1 MRTTTASVNNNQPK
15 PNSHVHPSSVPLY
28 VYRELA
34 VELKA
39 TQDKLDAL
47 TARNQQ
53 LVQENQMLRH
63 EISQVVQSFLHLQ
76 KVIDYRVPG
85 SHPEMKNPSDSQFTE
100 PRPQTVRS
108 ATLGGTPSPFAER
121 SAGKAGRSP
130 SRQPVVPQPASSKN
144 RHANFSIPVE
154 EIMAPTTPAPVLI
167 EQQEV
172 GYYPSPSSK
181 AQNQKLQGWW
191 LVICIILIL
200 LSAFGAGYLIVR
212 PLFANQS
219 R

>member
-1 MRTTTASVNNNQPK
+1 MRTTTGSVNSNQPK
-15 PNSHVHPSSVPLY
+15 PNSQAHPSSVPLY

-47 TARNQQ
+47 MAKNQQ

-76 KVIDYRVPG
+76 KVVDYRVPG
-85 SHPEMKNPSDSQFTE
+85 SHPEMKHPSDSQFTE
-100 PRPQTVRS
+100 PSPQTGRS
-108 ATLGGTPSPFAER
+108 PM
-121 SAGKAGRSP
+121 AGRSP
-130 SRQPVVPQPASSKN
+130 SRQPVVPQPPSSKN
-144 RHANFSIPVE
+144 RHANFSIPFGEV
-154 EIMAPTTPAPVLI
+154 ITPAPEAVLI
-167 EQQEV
+167 EKQKV
-172 GYYPSPSSK
+172 DYYPSPSSK
-181 AQNQKLQGWW
+181 AQTQKFKGLW

-212 PLFANQS
+212 PLFEHQ
-219 R
+219 RR

>member
-1 MRTTTASVNNNQPK
+1 MRTTTGSVNNNQSK
-15 PNSHVHPSSVPLY
+15 PNSHAHPSSVPLY

-76 KVIDYRVPG
+76 KVVDYHVPG
-85 SHPEMKNPSDSQFTE
+85 SHPEMKNPSDSQFTQ
-100 PRPQTVRS
+100 PLSQTGR
-108 ATLGGTPSPFAER
+108 SPFAER
-121 SAGKAGRSP
+121 SAGKTGRSP

-144 RHANFSIPVE
+144 RHAISIPVG
-154 EIMAPTTPAPVLI
+154 EIMAPTPEAVLI

-172 GYYPSPSSK
+172 GYYSSPSSK
-181 AQNQKLQGWW
+181 AQTQKLKGWW

>member
-1 MRTTTASVNNNQPK
+1 MRTTTGSVNNNQSK
-15 PNSHVHPSSVPLY
+15 PNSHAHPSSVPLY

-76 KVIDYRVPG
+76 KVVDYHVPG
-85 SHPEMKNPSDSQFTE
+85 SHPEMKNPGDSQFTQ
-100 PRPQTVRS
+100 PLPQTGRS

-130 SRQPVVPQPASSKN
+130 SRQPVVPQPTSSKN
-144 RHANFSIPVE
+144 RHAISIPVE
-154 EIMAPTTPAPVLI
+154 EIMAPTPEAVLI

-172 GYYPSPSSK
+172 GYYSSPSSK
-181 AQNQKLQGWW
+181 AQTQKLKGWW

-212 PLFANQS
+212 PLFEHHC

>member
-1 MRTTTASVNNNQPK
+1 MRTTTGSANSNQPK
-15 PNSHVHPSSVPLY
+15 PNSQAYPASVPLY

-53 LVQENQMLRH
+53 LAQENQMLRQ
-63 EISQVVQSFLHLQ
+63 EISQVLQSFLHLQ
-76 KVIDYRVPG
+76 KVVDYRVPA
-85 SHPEMKNPSDSQFTE
+85 SHPEMKNKSDSQFTQPQ

-108 ATLGGTPSPFAER
+108 PKGGRT
-121 SAGKAGRSP
+121 P
-130 SRQPVVPQPASSKN
+130 SRQPVVPQPPSSHN
-144 RHANFSIPVE
+144 SGAISIPFGEV
-154 EIMAPTTPAPVLI
+154 ITPTSEAVLI
-167 EQQEV
+167 EEQEV
-172 GYYPSPSSK
+172 AYHPSPTSK
-181 AQNQKLQGWW
+181 AQSQELKGWW
-191 LVICIILIL
+191 LIISIILIL

-212 PLFANQS
+212 PLFEHQS

>member
-1 MRTTTASVNNNQPK
+1 MRITTDSVNGNQPK
-15 PNSHVHPSSVPLY
+15 PNSHAHPSSVPLY

-76 KVIDYRVPG
+76 KVVDNRVSG
-85 SHPEMKNPSDSQFTE
+85 SHPEMKNPDDSQFTE
-100 PRPQTVRS
+100 AQPRPQGVRS
-108 ATLGGTPSPFAER
+108 PM
-121 SAGKAGRSP
+121 AGRIP
-130 SRQPVVPQPASSKN
+130 SRQPVVPQPPSSKN
-144 RHANFSIPVE
+144 RRANVSVPMG
-154 EIMAPTTPAPVLI
+154 EIITPTPETVLI
-167 EQQEV
+167 EEQEV
-172 GYYPSPSSK
+172 GYYPSPTSK
-181 AQNQKLQGWW
+181 AQPQEFKGWW
-191 LVICIILIL
+191 LVICIILIMM
-200 LSAFGAGYLIVR
+200 SAFGAGYLIVR
-212 PLFANQS
+212 PLFENQS

>member
-1 MRTTTASVNNNQPK
+1 MRITTGSVNANQPK
-15 PNSHVHPSSVPLY
+15 PNSQAHPSSVPLY

-47 TARNQQ
+47 TAKNQQ
-53 LVQENQMLRH
+53 LAQENQILRH

-76 KVIDYRVPG
+76 KVVDYHIPG
-85 SHPEMKNPSDSQFTE
+85 SHPEMKNPGDSQFTQ
-100 PRPQTVRS
+100 PRPQTGRS
-108 ATLGGTPSPFAER
+108 P
-121 SAGKAGRSP
+121 KAGRSP
-130 SRQPVVPQPASSKN
+130 SRQPVVPQPASSQN
-144 RHANFSIPVE
+144 RHAISIPVG
-154 EIMAPTTPAPVLI
+154 EIMTPTPEAVLI
-167 EQQEV
+167 AQQEV
-172 GYYPSPSSK
+172 GYCSSPSSK
-181 AQNQKLQGWW
+181 AQTQKLKGWW

-212 PLFANQS
+212 PLFQHQS